1 MGQQTQTVRED
12 LTGATV
18 GRYLVIRRLG
28 AGGMGEVY
36 LAEDSKL
43 KRTVALKRMGARL
56 RSDERYRQRFLKEAE
71 RASRLMHPQIAAL
84 YDILEIDGEMF
95 LVIEYVNGQTLRK
108 AIRDPLDF
116 EKFLRV
122 AVQCADALEA
132 AHTSGLVHRDIKP
145 ENIMLTQ
152 SGSIKILDFGLAKE
166 LLSAALPESV
176 ENIATTGALS
186 GTPAYMAPEVLMELR
201 PDGRADIFSLGVVLY
216 EVLTGQHPFLANS
229 FVETTE
235 RIIRKTPPAIHELNP
250 KVPQQIEQA
259 VMRMLAK
266 DPAERYESAAQLA
279 GELRTL
285 QKQLQ
290 FEPSPEPPGRLA
302 RISGFVIPPARSKW
316 QMLPLAGLLL
326 VMVVAVAFLTW
337 RLYQQTV
344 QARLTAIPEKRHL
357 AVLPFGVIGNDAAN
371 MAFSNGLSETLTV
384 KLTQLTDKYPLEV
397 VPLSELRAEKVSTAE
412 QARKAFSVN
421 LVLEGQ
427 MQTFG
432 NQVRINYSLVDPLS
446 RRQLRADTI
455 TADYSNPFSVE
466 DRVVDSVLAK
476 LDLELQKQERDAMRN
491 RGTNDSEAY
500 ESYLQ
505 GRGYLQQYDRP
516 ENLDKAVT
524 AFNQAL
530 QRDKN
535 YAAAYAGLGQVF
547 SLKYVQ
553 THDAFWISKAQA
565 SCERSLNLNNKQAD
579 GHACLGQVFTNTGK
593 YEQAVTQYQTAV
605 NLNPTDD
612 DNYRSLA
619 TAHQKLNNFDEAEKI
634 FLNAIEL
641 RPNYFEN
648 YFWLGYFYVSR
659 GRYEDAAN
667 MYQKVTALA
676 PDSYRGY
683 QNLGGIYVY
692 LGRYGEAVPQ
702 LERAATIRP
711 TWRIYSNLAT
721 AHFYL
726 KEYDGAIQGYQQ
738 AIAMDPKRHSLWMDL
753 GDAYYWSVTRR
764 PQAAEAYRKAIELS
778 EEALKVNAKDPAAL
792 HVIAMSHAM
801 LSHRREAFESIRK
814 ATEVAPADPVNMYY
828 AALVHAQ
835 FGETRVAVQWIKKAL
850 NAGTTFAQVRDSPNL
865 QFLAK
870 DADFQKFLKTK
881 EQLSHNST
889 H

>member
-95 LVIEYVNGQTLRK
+95 LVIEYVNGHTLRK

-116 EKFLRV
+116 ESFLRV
-122 AVQCADALEA
+122 AIQCADALEA
-132 AHTSGLVHRDIKP
+132 AHTSGVVHRDIKP

-166 LLSAALPESV
+166 LPSAAAPESV

-229 FVETTE
+229 FVETTD
-235 RIIRKTPPAIHELNP
+235 RIIRQTPPAIRELNP
-250 KVPQQIEQA
+250 KVAEEIEQA

-279 GELRTL
+279 NQLRVL

-290 FEPSPEPPGRLA
+290 FEPSPELPGRLA

-326 VMVVAVAFLTW
+326 LMIIAVAFLTW
-337 RLYQQTV
+337 RLYQQSI
-344 QARLTAIPEKRHL
+344 QARLTAIPDKRHL

-371 MAFSNGLSETLTV
+371 TAFSNGLSETLTV

-491 RGTNDSEAY
+491 RGTNNAEAY
-500 ESYLQ
+500 ELYLR
-505 GRGYLQQYDRP
+505 GRGYLQEYEKP
-516 ENLDKAVT
+516 ENIESAIHDLNT
-524 AFNQAL
+524 AIENDRKYA
-530 QRDKN
+530 N
-535 YAAAYAGLGQVF
+535 AYAALGDAYF
-547 SLKYVQ
+547 KKYNLSHEPSWV
-553 THDAFWISKAQA
+553 
-565 SCERSLNLNNKQAD
+565 ERARTACTESAHLAEKQ
-579 GHACLGQVFTNTGK
+579 GYSHGCLGKVYNGTGK
-593 YEQAVTQYQTAV
+593 YEQAVQQFQTAV
-605 NLNPTDD
+605 SLDPTNDDFYRGLASSYQQLNDF
-612 DNYRSLA
+612 DN
-619 TAHQKLNNFDEAEKI
+619 AEKT

-641 RPNYFEN
+641 RPNYWAN
-648 YFWLGYFYVSR
+648 YKWLAYFYMSR
-659 GRYEDAAN
+659 GRYEDAAA
-667 MYQKVTALA
+667 MYKKLIDVA
-676 PDSYRGY
+676 PDSFRGY

-692 LGRYGEAVPQ
+692 LGRYDDAIPILQRSVS
-702 LERAATIRP
+702 IRP
-711 TWRIYSNLAT
+711 NSGAYSNLAT

-726 KEYDGAIQGYQQ
+726 KRYSDAIESYQK
-738 AIAMDPKRHSLWMDL
+738 ALELDPRNYVLWMNL
-753 GDAYYWSVTRR
+753 GDAYSRDSVTKL
-764 PQAAEAYRKAIELS
+764 QAESAYRKSVELCA
-778 EEALKVNAKDPAAL
+778 EVLKVNPRDVNPL
-792 HVIAMSHAM
+792 RVMAMSEAM
-801 LSHRREAFESIRK
+801 LNERRQAIDAIERAIQI
-814 ATEVAPADPVNMYY
+814 APKNPLVLYY

-835 FGETRVAVQWIKKAL
+835 FREHKLTLEWLRKSL
-850 NAGTTFAQVRDSPNL
+850 DAGTTVAQVKDSPL
-865 QFLAK
+865 FDFLSQK
-870 DADFQKFLKTK
+870 SEFQALLRKHQVQYK
-881 EQLSHNST
+881 
-889 H
+889 

>member
-1 MGQQTQTVRED
+1 M
-12 LTGATV
+12 
-18 GRYLVIRRLG
+18 IRRLG
-28 AGGMGEVY
+28 TGGMGEVY
-36 LAEDSKL
+36 LAEDQKL

-56 RSDERYRQRFLKEAE
+56 RADEKYRQRFLKEAE

-95 LVIEYVNGQTLRK
+95 LVIEYVNGHTLRK

-116 EKFLRV
+116 ETFLKV

-132 AHTSGLVHRDIKP
+132 AHSSGVVHRDIKP

-166 LLSAALPESV
+166 LPSLSAPESV
-176 ENIATTGALS
+176 DIATTGALS

-201 PDGRADIFSLGVVLY
+201 PDGRADLFSLGVVLY
-216 EVLTGQHPFLANS
+216 EILTGQHPFLANS
-229 FVETTE
+229 FVETTD

-250 KVPQQIEQA
+250 KVPLEIEQA
-259 VMRMLAK
+259 VNRMLAK
-266 DPAERYESAAQLA
+266 DPADRYESAAQLA
-279 GELRTL
+279 DELRRL

-290 FEPSPEPPGRLA
+290 FEPSPEPAGRLA

-316 QMLPLAGLLL
+316 QMLPFMGLLL
-326 VMVVAVAFLTW
+326 ILVIALGVLGW
-337 RLYQQTV
+337 QLYRQSIQG
-344 QARLTAIPEKRHL
+344 RFTAIPDKRHL
-357 AVLPFGVIGNDAAN
+357 AVLPFGIIGNDAAN
-371 MAFSNGLSETLTV
+371 SAFSNGLSETLTA

-432 NQVRINYSLVDPLS
+432 NQVRINYSLIDPLS

-466 DRVVDSVLAK
+466 DRVVDSVLAN
-476 LDLELQKQERDAMRN
+476 LDLELQRQERDAMRN
-491 RGTNDSEAY
+491 RGTNDTEAY
-500 ESYLQ
+500 EAYLR

-516 ENLDKAVT
+516 ENLDKAIA
-524 AFNQAL
+524 AFNRAL
-530 QRDKN
+530 QHDKN
-535 YAAAYAGLGQVF
+535 YAAAYAGLGRAF
-547 SLKYVQ
+547 SRKYLD
-553 THDAFWISKAQA
+553 THDAFWISKAQE
-565 SCERSLNLNNKQAD
+565 SCEQSLALNTKQAD
-579 GHACLGQVFTNTGK
+579 GHSCLGQVFTNTGK
-593 YEQAVTQYQTAV
+593 YDQAVAQYQTAV

-612 DNYRSLA
+612 LNYRNLA
-619 TAHQKLNNFDEAEKI
+619 TAYQRLNNFDEAEKI

-683 QNLGGIYVY
+683 QNLGAMYLY
-692 LGRYGEAVPQ
+692 LGRYSEAIPQ
-702 LERAATIRP
+702 IERAAAIRP
-711 TWRIYSNLAT
+711 TWQVYSNLGA

-726 KEYDGAIQGYQQ
+726 KEYDAAIRGYQQ
-738 AIAMDPKRHSLWMDL
+738 AIAMDPKIYSLWMGL
-753 GDAYYWSVTRR
+753 GDVYYWSVTKRSEA
-764 PQAAEAYRKAIELS
+764 PEAYRKAIDLS
-778 EEALKVNAKDPAAL
+778 QEALVVNPKNATAL
-792 HVIAMSHAM
+792 HDLAMSHAM
-801 LSHRREAFESIRK
+801 LSHRGEAFESIQK
-814 ATEVAPADPVNMYY
+814 AMQVAPADPVNMYY

-850 NAGTTFAQVRDSPNL
+850 NAGTTVAQVRDSPNL

-870 DADFQKFLKTK
+870 DADFQKFVKTK
-881 EQLSHNST
+881 EQVSNSAT